1 MLRTIFTIGI
11 IAIVGLFVL
20 RLAFGI
26 LGGLFGIL
34 FWLISISIPILIL
47 GAIIYLVLKVFAP
60 DTARELRSKF
70 GGQ

>member
-11 IAIVGLFVL
+11 IALVGLFVL

-34 FWLISISIPILIL
+34 FWLIGISIPILIL

-60 DTARELRSKF
+60 DTARELRGKF
-70 GGQ
+70 GGE

>member
-34 FWLISISIPILIL
+34 FWLIGISIPILIL

-60 DTARELRSKF
+60 DTARELRGKF
-70 GGQ
+70 GGE

>member
-11 IAIVGLFVL
+11 IAVLGMFVL
-20 RLAFGI
+20 RVAFGI

-34 FWLISISIPILIL
+34 FWLISISIPIMIL
-47 GAIIYLVLKVFAP
+47 GALIYLVLKVFAP

-70 GGQ
+70 GGS